1 MTVVTPPLPATRRR
15 REDLGRAPV
24 VGALVLLA
32 LGFQALNPTFLS
44 PNNLVNLTLQATVTG
59 VITLGL
65 VLVLLV
71 GHIDLSVG
79 AVSGLAGAIVAVGYV
94 GQGWPLAVAVLV
106 AIGVGVTV
114 GLTYG
119 WVVTR
124 IGVPSFVVSLAGLLV
139 CGGLQVWVLGS
150 TGSVNLPFDSWL
162 VRLAQSTFLP
172 AAVSWALVAAVVL
185 VVAGAG
191 VLDRR
196 RRVAAGL
203 PAPELRSLAGRVVA
217 LGALTAI
224 PVWYLNLDRGVGV
237 MVALFLAGVV
247 AVDLG
252 LRHTRWGRAARAV
265 GSSPESARLAGLSV
279 SRVYYSAF
287 AACAGLAAVGGVL
300 AVGRLA
306 AANQGMGGTDL
317 ALTAIAAA
325 VIGGTSL
332 FGGRGSAGSAALGAL
347 VVHTIAS
354 GLTLLNLDAAWR
366 LIVTGLVLALAVVLD
381 TVGRRGSTGPRPVRS
396 VRL

>member
-1 MTVVTPPLPATRRR
+1 MTLTSRIPVARR

-24 VGALVLLA
+24 IGALVVLA
-32 LGFQALNPTFLS
+32 LGFQAMNPAFLS
-44 PNNLVNLTLQATVTG
+44 ADNLVNLTLQATVTG
-59 VITLGL
+59 VLTLGL

-71 GHIDLSVG
+71 GQIDLSAG

-94 GQGWPLAVAVLV
+94 GQGWSLAVAVLV
-106 AIGVGVTV
+106 AIAVGVLV
-114 GLTYG
+114 GLVYG
-119 WVVTR
+119 WIVTR

-150 TGSVNLPFDSWL
+150 TGSVNLPYDSWL
-162 VRLAQSTFLP
+162 VRLAQRAFLP
-172 AAVSWALVAAVVL
+172 EAVSWALVGVVVL
-185 VVAGAG
+185 AVAGAG
-191 VLDRR
+191 LWDRR

-203 PAPELRSLAGRVVA
+203 PAPELRGLAGHVLAVA
-217 LGALTAI
+217 VMTGV

-237 MVALFLAGVV
+237 TVALFLGAVL

-252 LRHTRWGRAARAV
+252 LRHTRWGRASRAV

-332 FGGRGSAGSAALGAL
+332 FGGRGSAWSAALGAL

-366 LIVTGLVLALAVVLD
+366 LIVTGLVLALAVMLD
-381 TVGRRGSTGPRPVRS
+381 TAGRRGSTGPRPVRS

>member
-1 MTVVTPPLPATRRR
+1 MTVVTPPIPATRRR
-15 REDLGRAPV
+15 REDLGRVPV

-71 GHIDLSVG
+71 GQIDLSVG

-94 GQGWPLAVAVLV
+94 GQGWPLAVGVLV
-106 AIGVGVTV
+106 ALGAGVVV

-172 AAVSWALVAAVVL
+172 ETVSWVLVAAVVV

-196 RRVAAGL
+196 RRIAAGL
-203 PAPELRSLAGRVVA
+203 PAPELRSLGGRVLILA
-217 LGALTAI
+217 LLMAV
-224 PVWYLNLDRGVGV
+224 PVWYLNLDRGVGL

-252 LRHTRWGRAARAV
+252 LRHTRWGRASRAV

-332 FGGRGSAGSAALGAL
+332 FGGRGSASSAALGAL

>member
-1 MTVVTPPLPATRRR
+1 MTVVTPPIPATRRR
-15 REDLGRAPV
+15 REDLGRVPV

-65 VLVLLV
+65 VPVLLV
-71 GHIDLSVG
+71 GQIDLSVG

-94 GQGWPLAVAVLV
+94 GQGWPLAVGVLV
-106 AIGVGVTV
+106 ALGAGVVV

-172 AAVSWALVAAVVL
+172 ETVSWVLVAAVVV

-196 RRVAAGL
+196 RRIAAGL
-203 PAPELRSLAGRVVA
+203 PAPELRSLGGRVLILA
-217 LGALTAI
+217 LLMAV
-224 PVWYLNLDRGVGV
+224 PVWYLNLDRGVGL

-252 LRHTRWGRAARAV
+252 LRHTRWGRASRAV

-332 FGGRGSAGSAALGAL
+332 FGGRGSASSAALGAL